1 MAKKKDWDEMSRS
14 EKIGG
19 LLGLVVIAVIL
30 VFIFNALTSGG
41 GSKPKSASKPAQI
54 TQKPAPKTTDT
65 PESLKAKAVTLLT
78 DATTYYQHLYDS
90 VQADAVKPGAVNAD
104 SDFYKDKHTF
114 DTTVDKTGITAFNKV
129 SNSYFNNHLQQ
140 PASLDSWSI
149 DSEKLYIDITT
160 WTNDQ
165 YDVLV
170 EQHVSGTSTPAH
182 IAKVTTDED
191 AFISD
196 FTKVKADIAQL

>member
-1 MAKKKDWDEMSRS
+1 MAKKKDWDEMSRN

-19 LLGLVVIAVIL
+19 LVGLVVIALIL
-30 VFIFNALTSGG
+30 VFIFNALTNGG
-41 GSKPKSASKPAQI
+41 GSKTKSVSKPAQV
-54 TQKPAPKTTDT
+54 TQKPAPKTTET
-65 PESLKAKAVTLLT
+65 PESLKAQAVTLLT
-78 DATTYYQHLYDS
+78 DATTYYQHLYDQ
-90 VQADAVKPGAVNAD
+90 VQADAVKPDAVNAS

-129 SNSYFNNHLQQ
+129 SNSYDNNHLQQ

-149 DSEKLYIDITT
+149 DSEKLYNDITT

-165 YDVLV
+165 YFVLV
-170 EQHVSGTSTPAH
+170 EQRSGGTATQAH

-196 FTKVKADIAQL
+196 FAKVKADIAQL